1 MVQKSHQTHFH
12 SALRVAAGALARIL
26 DSLVRVSRRDERM
39 NFARRRLRRG
49 LTLDIAEAVPEPTPT
64 SQPYLTNARLHIRP
78 RKLEFNRRTQHFG
91 RSVPSYQ
98 FQALFNSLFKVLCIF
113 PSRYLFAIGL
123 PPVFSLR
130 WNLPPI
136 RAAVPSN
143 STRRRRAV
151 RLIPGHARDC
161 HPPRCP
167 VPRDFSPEL
176 VWRRLSRLQLRS
188 LVRPPIYNLGCSR
201 FSRPY

>member
-1 MVQKSHQTHFH
+1 
-12 SALRVAAGALARIL
+12 
-26 DSLVRVSRRDERM
+26 M

-123 PPVFSLR
+123 PPVFSFR
-130 WNLPPI
+130 WNLPPTLCFNPKKHDSSTLAQKA
-136 RAAVPSN
+136 RRTGVSPSQLPCSKGLGPAN
-143 STRRRRAV
+143 N
-151 RLIPGHARDC
+151 AR
-161 HPPRCP
+161 
-167 VPRDFSPEL
+167 V
-176 VWRRLSRLQLRS
+176 
-188 LVRPPIYNLGCSR
+188 
-201 FSRPY
+201 SRPQFGAKSADSHGELHPFHSPLLRVSWLVSFPPLNYMLKFSGSSCLS

>member
-12 SALRVAAGALARIL
+12 FALRVAAGALARIL

-64 SQPYLTNARLHIRP
+64 SQPRLTNARLHIRP
-78 RKLEFNRRTQHFG
+78 RELEFNRRTQHFG

-123 PPVFSLR
+123 SPVFSFR
-130 WNLPPI
+130 WNLPPNSSCNPKQPDSAKTH
-136 RAAVPSN
+136 RAAAIRHGTGFSPSPIPC
-143 STRRRRAV
+143 SKGFERRA
-151 RLIPGHARDC
+151 
-161 HPPRCP
+161 
-167 VPRDFSPEL
+167 
-176 VWRRLSRLQLRS
+176 
-188 LVRPPIYNLGCSR
+188 RPMAP
-201 FSRPY
+201 F

>member
-26 DSLVRVSRRDERM
+26 DSLVRVSRRDERQ
-39 NFARRRLRRG
+39 NFVKRHLRRG
-49 LTLDIAEAVPEPTPT
+49 LTEDAAEACQPPTPT
-64 SQPYLTNARLHIRP
+64 SQWRLTNAGLHSRP
-78 RKLEFNRRTQHFG
+78 RKLDIDRPAHHFG

-143 STRRRRAV
+143 STR
-151 RLIPGHARDC
+151 
-161 HPPRCP
+161 
-167 VPRDFSPEL
+167 
-176 VWRRLSRLQLRS
+176 
-188 LVRPPIYNLGCSR
+188 
-201 FSRPY
+201 

>member
-1 MVQKSHQTHFH
+1 MNEHHHFC
-12 SALRVAAGALARIL
+12 
-26 DSLVRVSRRDERM
+26 
-39 NFARRRLRRG
+39 
-49 LTLDIAEAVPEPTPT
+49 
-64 SQPYLTNARLHIRP
+64 
-78 RKLEFNRRTQHFG
+78 RT
-91 RSVPSYQ
+91 VPSYR

-136 RAAVPSN
+136 GAAIPSN

-151 RLIPGHARDC
+151 RLTPRHRRDC
-161 HPPRCP
+161 HPLRCP

-176 VWRRLSRLQLRS
+176 AWRRLSRLQPDRRS
-188 LVRPPIYNLGCSR
+188 DRLTVWAFPASVALTRGIIVIF
-201 FSRPY
+201 FSSA